1 MKLDLQL
8 IPLGVCATAP
18 IPSYNCYQTNPVL
31 ENNKFSF
38 KYFLGPRQKAS
49 PKQQL
54 KSYSF
59 PSHFITVDY
68 SGGSMTILLFPILYG
83 KSS

>member
-18 IPSYNCYQTNPVL
+18 IPSYNCYQTGTVL

-38 KYFLGPRQKAS
+38 KYLLGPRQKAS

-68 SGGSMTILLFPILYG
+68 RQHYCSPFCMERVPNFTC
-83 KSS
+83 